1 MLFLYHFN
9 WAGTTEELREYVGQM
24 KSIING
30 TEGVNLT
37 GLFIPTSEWHYA
49 LVMDTESYEKAL
61 LVMKTY
67 VKKFGWGKAS
77 LAKVE
82 LLHTFEELGLK
93 E

>member
-1 MLFLYHFN
+1 MLFLYRFN
-9 WAGTTEELREYVGQM
+9 WAGTSDELREYVEQM
-24 KSIING
+24 KSIIKG
-30 TEGVNLT
+30 SEGVKLT

-49 LVMDTESYEKAL
+49 LVMDTSSYEKAL
-61 LVMKTY
+61 QVMKTY

>member
-1 MLFLYHFN
+1 MLFLYYFN
-9 WAGTTEELREYVGQM
+9 WAGTPEELREYAGQM
-24 KSIING
+24 KSIIKEM
-30 TEGVNLT
+30 EGVEFT
-37 GLFIPTSEWHYA
+37 GLFIPTSEWHY
-49 LVMDTESYEKAL
+49 VMVMKTSSYEKSL
-61 LVMKTY
+61 QVMKTY

>member
-1 MLFLYHFN
+1 MLFLYYFN
-9 WAGTTEELREYVGQM
+9 WVGTPEELRDYVGQM
-24 KSIING
+24 KSIIKG
-30 TEGVNLT
+30 TEGIELS

-49 LVMDTESYEKAL
+49 MVMNTSSYEKAL
-61 LVMKTY
+61 HVMKTY
-67 VKKFGWGKAS
+67 VKKFGWSKAS

>member
-1 MLFLYHFN
+1 MLFLYYFN
-9 WAGTTEELREYVGQM
+9 WAGTSEELTEYVGQM
-24 KSIING
+24 KSIIKA
-30 TEGVNLT
+30 TEGVEFK

-49 LVMDTESYEKAL
+49 LVMDTASYEKAL
-61 LVMKTY
+61 QVMKTY

>member
-9 WAGTTEELREYVGQM
+9 WAGTPEELRDYVAQM
-24 KSIING
+24 KSIVEG
-30 TEGVNLT
+30 TEGIQFT

-49 LVMDTESYEKAL
+49 LVMNTSSYEKAL
-61 LVMKTY
+61 QVMKAY

>member
-9 WAGTTEELREYVGQM
+9 WAGTPEELREYVGQM
-24 KSIING
+24 KSIIKG
-30 TEGVNLT
+30 TEGVEFK

-49 LVMDTESYEKAL
+49 LVMDTSSYEKAL
-61 LVMKTY
+61 HIMKTY
-67 VKKFGWGKAS
+67 VKKYGWGKAS

>member
-1 MLFLYHFN
+1 M
-9 WAGTTEELREYVGQM
+9 TTKV
-24 KSIING
+24 KG
-30 TEGVNLT
+30 TEGIEFS
-37 GLFIPTSEWHYA
+37 GIFIPTSEWHYA
-49 LVMDTESYEKAL
+49 LVINTSSYEKAL
-61 LVMKTY
+61 QVMKTY